1 MAKIIDESVSDALE
15 RSIRNAK
22 HLRAEHSAP
31 VAAARMA
38 ARRLDLLDQ
47 NGWEIDG
54 KLDNVTL
61 PTFLKYC
68 QALGLI
74 PELAEPAVA
83 RKPSAG
89 KPPDQLAAFRAR
101 SKVG

>member
-1 MAKIIDESVSDALE
+1 MAKIEEETVSEALE

-22 HLRAEHSAP
+22 HLRSVHSAS

-38 ARRLDLLDQ
+38 ARRLDELDA

-61 PTFLKYC
+61 PTFLKYMDT
-68 QALGLI
+68 LGLT
-74 PELAEPAVA
+74 PGVSGKQAAPAAGPKPRNELAEM
-83 RKPSAG
+83 RKKLRGAG
-89 KPPDQLAAFRAR
+89 
-101 SKVG
+101 

>member
-54 KLDNVTL
+54 NST
-61 PTFLKYC
+61 T
-68 QALGLI
+68 
-74 PELAEPAVA
+74 
-83 RKPSAG
+83 
-89 KPPDQLAAFRAR
+89 
-101 SKVG
+101 